1 MDPKP
6 SRSAHGRPGTGS
18 FRAGGPCGAQG
29 SQGTATLPPG
39 VGVGT
44 LDTVRAVFWHA
55 WRHLFPPHSLA
66 AQTSGGHLVI
76 SWSVLDDPH
85 AHYSYATPVLLRFD
99 GDLLDAMGR
108 ADTRTRMR
116 IALNHE
122 PTLREGLRG
131 YDPFS
136 RFPHARVINIG

>member
-6 SRSAHGRPGTGS
+6 PSPVRDRPGTGS
-18 FRAGGPCGAQG
+18 LRAGGRFDASD
-29 SQGTATLPPG
+29 SQGATTLPPTG
-39 VGVGT
+39 GVGT
-44 LDTVRAVFWHA
+44 LDNVRSVFWQA

-66 AQTSGGHLVI
+66 AQTSNGNLLI

-85 AHYSYATPVLLRFD
+85 AHYPYATPVLLRFD
-99 GDLLDAMGR
+99 GDLLDAMGK
-108 ADTRTRMR
+108 ADTRTRIR

-122 PTLREGLRG
+122 TTLREGLRG

-136 RFPHARVINIG
+136 RFPHARVINVG